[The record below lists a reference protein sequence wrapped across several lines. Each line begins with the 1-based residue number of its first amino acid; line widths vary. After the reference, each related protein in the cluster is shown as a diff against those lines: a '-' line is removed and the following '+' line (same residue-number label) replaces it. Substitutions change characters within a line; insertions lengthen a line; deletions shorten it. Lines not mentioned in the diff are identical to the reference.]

1 MKAALF
7 AGLLLRSGAASL
19 ALCACGSSF
28 SAQASASGG
37 ASAGGSSGQ
46 PQTQAGSSSTAGGG
60 GATISS
66 AGAGGDGT
74 SGGMSNAGGGGT
86 STGGT
91 STGGD
96 DAGGAGGA
104 GASECPCAAPT
115 PTCVAGKCVV
125 RGPNMV
131 KAAGFYIDSTEV
143 TNGQYA
149 VFEAA
154 KNGDTSG
161 QATACAWN
169 TSYDPAFDPSAPMPP
184 EKQPVTN
191 VDYCDA
197 AAYCAWADKRVCGAI
212 NGAALTLPQLADPTI
227 SQWFEACAGPKG
239 QAYPYGTTYQSGNCN
254 DTSGSGALVDVGT
267 ESKCQGYYPGLFD
280 MLGNAR
286 EWTSACEGTSGKA
299 DACETIGGSYLAT
312 TSCGQSGLAGR
323 DLQAPELGFRCC
335 SK

>member
-1 MKAALF
+1 
-7 AGLLLRSGAASL
+7 
-19 ALCACGSSF
+19 
-28 SAQASASGG
+28 
-37 ASAGGSSGQ
+37 
-46 PQTQAGSSSTAGGG
+46 
-60 GATISS
+60 
-66 AGAGGDGT
+66 
-74 SGGMSNAGGGGT
+74 
-86 STGGT
+86 
-91 STGGD
+91 
-96 DAGGAGGA
+96 
-104 GASECPCAAPT
+104 
-115 PTCVAGKCVV
+115 
-125 RGPNMV
+125 MV

-161 QATACAWN
+161 QAAACAWN
-169 TSYDPAFDPSAPMPP
+169 TSYDPALDPSAPMPSG
-184 EKQPVTN
+184 KQPVTN

-212 NGAALTLPQLADPTI
+212 NGATLTLPQLADPTI

-239 QAYPYGTTYQSGNCN
+239 QAYPYGTTYESGYCN

>member
-1 MKAALF
+1 MKAAFF
-7 AGLLLRSGAASL
+7 AGVLRSSAAFFALL
-19 ALCACGSSF
+19 AVCACGSSF
-28 SAQASASGG
+28 SAQSSAVGG
-37 ASAGGSSGQ
+37 AGAGGSSGQ
-46 PQTQAGSSSTAGGG
+46 SQAGSSSAAGSGGTTTSNAGTGGDTTTGGMSNGGGATSVGGASTGGADVGGAGGG
-60 GATISS
+60 GP
-66 AGAGGDGT
+66 
-74 SGGMSNAGGGGT
+74 
-86 STGGT
+86 
-91 STGGD
+91 
-96 DAGGAGGA
+96 
-104 GASECPCAAPT
+104 SECPCAAPT

-125 RGPNMV
+125 RGPSMV
-131 KAAGFYIDSTEV
+131 KAGGFYIDSTEV
-143 TNGQYA
+143 TTGQYA

-161 QATACAWN
+161 QATACTWN
-169 TSYDPAFDPSAPMPP
+169 TSYDPALDPSTPMPA

-197 AAYCAWADKRVCGAI
+197 AAYCAWADKRMCGAI
-212 NGAALTLPQLADPTI
+212 NGATLTLPQLADPTI

-239 QAYPYGTTYQSGNCN
+239 QSYPYGTTYQSGYCN
-254 DTSGSGALVDVGT
+254 DASGSGALVDVGS